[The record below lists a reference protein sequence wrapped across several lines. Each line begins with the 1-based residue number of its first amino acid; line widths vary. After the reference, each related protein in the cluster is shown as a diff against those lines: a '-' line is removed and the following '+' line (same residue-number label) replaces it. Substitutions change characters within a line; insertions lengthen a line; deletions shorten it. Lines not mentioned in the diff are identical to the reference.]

1 VKYTSDLS
9 EKGFG
14 FMKTVKIVPA
24 ICKLEGS
31 NWEGHVIM
39 RLPSFDEKFEYMES
53 LEIEVS
59 ASGEVETNKGSR
71 LKQVRKMVKMS
82 LPHYVEVN
90 LKNNA
95 TGEHVQ
101 SVEEMQ
107 YVEDLHPTLTEI
119 AGSLIGGFKVGNG

>member
-1 VKYTSDLS
+1 
-9 EKGFG
+9 
-14 FMKTVKIVPA
+14 MKTVKIVPA

-53 LEIEVS
+53 LDIEVNS
-59 ASGEVETNKGSR
+59 SGEVDTSKSSR
-71 LKQVRKMVKMS
+71 IKQVRKMVALS
-82 LPHYVEVN
+82 LPHYAEVN
-90 LKNNA
+90 LKNKV

-101 SVEEMQ
+101 SVEEMK
-107 YVEDLHPTLTEI
+107 YVEELHPTMTEL

>member
-1 VKYTSDLS
+1 
-9 EKGFG
+9 
-14 FMKTVKIVPA
+14 MKTVKIVPA
-24 ICKLEGS
+24 ICKAEGS

-59 ASGEVETNKGSR
+59 ETGEVESNRGSR

-90 LKNNA
+90 LKNKI
-95 TGEHVQ
+95 TQEHVQ
-101 SVEEMQ
+101 SVDEMQ
-107 YVEDLHPTLTEI
+107 YVEELHPTMTEI